1 MAGLLDIFGTGGA
14 DTMGLLGMSQAD
26 IARNREDAQA
36 QALYALAGRL
46 FQGGNTGQ
54 SIAEGL
60 QLGQRAYKGGMSEA
74 MQGQLQ
80 NYQLQELL
88 RKRQLEQQALM
99 RQQGIESEIT
109 KAYRPQTFADTPLTN
124 MMGQEVAGPNQPQE
138 AGLGLAALAPKL
150 MGSPEGRKA
159 LTELIASQK
168 AMAGE
173 LTTLPEG
180 ANLVRV
186 SPTGDVKTVASGA
199 PKREPVPTSIAE
211 YNLAKTQGFEGTLL
225 DYEKSKKGFTY
236 QDVGNAIIQLDSSGK
251 EVSRIPK
258 GRAPEGPVSFQ
269 SVETDQGLMAFNP
282 RTFQMTPIM
291 GADGKPITKTGKAT
305 VDETNAAGFASRM
318 VYANSVTSKLA
329 TGIAPQFGEAVLGVV
344 PLIGKAIPEVIP
356 QGVGGLSPERRQYLQ
371 AANNFIRAN
380 LRKES
385 GAAIGADEWTAEFIN
400 YFPQYNDDAQTIKQK
415 EIFRNILTQ
424 NMVAAGGKS
433 YKAPNMTAPES
444 MTNQYDLSPRL
455 SNSLRGGR

>member
-26 IARNREDAQA
+26 IARNRDDAQA

-46 FQGGNTGQ
+46 FAGGNTGQ

-74 MQGQLQ
+74 MQSQLQ
-80 NYQLQELL
+80 NYQLQELMNK
-88 RKRQLEQQALM
+88 RKLEQQALM

-124 MMGQEVAGPNQPQE
+124 MMGQEIAGPNQPQE

-199 PKREPVPTSIAE
+199 PKKEKADIAGDVKEARQVLGILTPVDEMTTTERALVKAYIDRKDAGKAPKVSVDLKDPTAVAMAGLKLQGDIRQDLKGPKDTATAYQTMYNAATNPTQKGDTTMLYTFFKVLDPQSTVREGEIEMIKQSRSIPEKFKGMAIK
-211 YNLAKTQGFEGTLL
+211 LASGQTLL
-225 DYEKSKKGFTY
+225 EGERADLLNQAYQYVANQQRGVNETIDMYKDYAKAFGLNPEKAVPNPFADIKKPPSK
-236 QDVGNAIIQLDSSGK
+236 
-251 EVSRIPK
+251 
-258 GRAPEGPVSFQ
+258 
-269 SVETDQGLMAFNP
+269 
-282 RTFQMTPIM
+282 
-291 GADGKPITKTGKAT
+291 T
-305 VDETNAAGFASRM
+305 VMINKKQTVA
-318 VYANSVTSKLA
+318 KLA
-329 TGIAPQFGEAVLGVV
+329 DDGNYYIQSGVNTDGT
-344 PLIGKAIPEVIP
+344 PK
-356 QGVGGLSPERRQYLQ
+356 
-371 AANNFIRAN
+371 
-380 LRKES
+380 
-385 GAAIGADEWTAEFIN
+385 
-400 YFPQYNDDAQTIKQK
+400 YFKVD
-415 EIFRNILTQ
+415 
-424 NMVAAGGKS
+424 
-433 YKAPNMTAPES
+433 
-444 MTNQYDLSPRL
+444 
-455 SNSLRGGR
+455 